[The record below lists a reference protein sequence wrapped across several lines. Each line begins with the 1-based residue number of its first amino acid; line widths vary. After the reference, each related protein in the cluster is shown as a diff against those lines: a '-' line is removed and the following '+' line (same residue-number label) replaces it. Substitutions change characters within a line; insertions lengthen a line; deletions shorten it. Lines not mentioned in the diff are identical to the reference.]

1 MKLQNLLEGLD
12 YEILSGDVQAD
23 VCDVIYNT
31 KRIAPNTVFVCIK
44 GAKFDSH
51 TIVQQAVD
59 GGAVAVVA
67 EHSVEVSDGISVIK
81 VADTRVA
88 LAIMAA
94 NLYGH
99 PADKLT
105 TIGVTGSKGKTTTTY
120 MIKEILEKAGHKTG
134 LIGSI
139 GVFSGDKEL
148 DPRGHNTTPEGYE
161 IHRLFDEMVKDGC
174 EYVVMEASSQGFKLN
189 RTAGLVFDYGIF
201 LNISRDHISP
211 WEHATLEEYLECKA
225 KLMKQCKIGIVNFDD
240 EKLDLILK
248 GHTCEVRS
256 FGFNDGADIK
266 ITGYKP
272 VSKPSYMG
280 VEYTTEGLMNITVD
294 VGSPG
299 KFSIY
304 DSVAAAYVCKCC
316 GIDEKIIATAL
327 EQIKI
332 RGRVEKVNIDAP
344 YSVILDF
351 AHNGIGV
358 KNLITAI
365 KEYKPNRI
373 IAVFGSDGNRTKIRR
388 ADAGEILGNMADLTI
403 LTSNCPRFEKV
414 EDINNEIKVGLDR
427 TKGEYTE
434 IIDRRSAIKY
444 AMSIAE
450 KDDIILL
457 IGKGHWDYEEI
468 NGVMYPF
475 DERVVVKEL
484 YDELKKA
491 N

>member
-1 MKLQNLLEGLD
+1 MKLTQLLNGIE
-12 YEILSGDVQAD
+12 YEVLNGSTDLEIS
-23 VCDVIYNT
+23 DVIYNT
-31 KRIAPNTVFVCIK
+31 KRIAKNTAFVCIK

-51 TIVQQAVD
+51 TIAQEAVD
-59 GGAVAVVA
+59 GGAIAVVV
-67 EHSVEVSDGISVIK
+67 EHEVEVENVTVIK
-81 VADTRVA
+81 VKDTRIA
-88 LAIMAA
+88 LALMAA
-94 NLYGH
+94 NLYDH
-99 PADKLT
+99 PANKLT
-105 TIGVTGSKGKTTTTY
+105 TIAVTGSKGKTTTTF
-120 MIKEILEKAGHKTG
+120 MIKEILEKAGNKTG

-174 EYVVMEASSQGFKLN
+174 KYVVMETSSQGFKLN

-225 KLMKQCKIGIVNFDD
+225 QLMKQCKVGVVNFDD
-240 EKLDLILK
+240 EKLDQILA

-256 FGFNDGADIK
+256 FGFNEGADILV
-266 ITGYKP
+266 TDYKTI
-272 VSKPSYMG
+272 SKPKYMG
-280 VEYTTEGLMNITVD
+280 VEYTTKGLMNLTVD

-316 GIDEKIIATAL
+316 GVKDEIITKAL
-327 EQIKI
+327 EEIEI
-332 RGRVEKVNIDAP
+332 RGRVEKVKIDAP
-344 YSVILDF
+344 YTVVLDF

-427 TKGEYTE
+427 TDGEYIE
-434 IIDRRSAIKY
+434 INDRRSAIKH
-444 AMSIAE
+444 AMSIAQE
-450 KDDIILL
+450 GDFILL

-484 YDELKKA
+484 YEELKKA
-491 N
+491 D